1 MIKVRKGGIYQ
12 NIESSEF
19 GIYQTNGWE
28 KVINQSLP
36 KLEDVKPE
44 PIVKDEPIAK
54 IVDEEPIKE
63 VAQQEQELP
72 KLDDVKPE
80 TVEDIIVPKS
90 KRRKH

>member
-36 KLEDVKPE
+36 K
-44 PIVKDEPIAK
+44 
-54 IVDEEPIKE
+54 
-63 VAQQEQELP
+63 
-72 KLDDVKPE
+72 E
-80 TVEDIIVPKS
+80 TL
-90 KRRKH
+90 

>member
-44 PIVKDEPIAK
+44 
-54 IVDEEPIKE
+54 
-63 VAQQEQELP
+63 
-72 KLDDVKPE
+72 